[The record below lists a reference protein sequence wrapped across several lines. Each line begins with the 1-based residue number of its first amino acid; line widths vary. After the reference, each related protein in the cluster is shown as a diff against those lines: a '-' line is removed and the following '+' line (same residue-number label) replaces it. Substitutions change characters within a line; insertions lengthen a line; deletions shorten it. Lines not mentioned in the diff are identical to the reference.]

1 MGECS
6 VAGAAGSILALCIA
20 HCAAVVGVES
30 AAAGQQLRYTG
41 LPRLPPRSLSGL
53 RRLLQKKFT
62 KNELKKF
69 SISRIVWVDF
79 LRFSF
84 FFFCT
89 QCAEKTF
96 AKMLQK
102 YETN

>member
-41 LPRLPPRSLSGL
+41 LPRLPPRSLSSL

-79 LRFSF
+79 LSFSF
-84 FFFCT
+84 YFFLYSVCGENFC
-89 QCAEKTF
+89 QNV
-96 AKMLQK
+96 AKI
-102 YETN
+102 

>member
-1 MGECS
+1 MAVGEGS

-20 HCAAVVGVES
+20 HCAAVVGVAK

-41 LPRLPPRSLSGL
+41 LPPRSLLGL

-62 KNELKKF
+62 KNQLKKF

-79 LRFSF
+79 LCFSFSF
-84 FFFCT
+84 FYA
-89 QCAEKTF
+89 QCAAKTF

-102 YETN
+102 YEMN